1 MQEKSPME
9 NGRPHLGVDFGNG
22 TTVVA
27 LRDETGTIRLPD
39 FPGWSCPF
47 PVAGQE
53 HSIPR
58 IPSQIRYCD
67 TGIRYIG
74 AEAQQEG
81 MTPAGVARW
90 LRHYILENSTV
101 QVMGADGKMT
111 GYRNAGA
118 DFLTAL
124 LTHTPGNTTGTSE
137 VVFSVP
143 VNAPFTYSAWLRAV
157 ATAAGF
163 SVPFLID
170 EACAAARGYG
180 LPLLPGSLFLLIDF
194 HQDGLDI
201 ALVTQCEFSP
211 DAGSQ
216 HSRVLGQAHDDI
228 GGSMIDAW
236 IVQDILARNRLQET
250 DPRVTRLLP
259 LIRTEAQRVRLAL
272 VQDSEAEVRVTD
284 PVSGFSLAAHISQTD
299 LCRILDER
307 ELFATLNRTIDR
319 ALSISGIHGQE
330 EERITA
336 VLMVGECSAIPCV
349 QDAVQQRW
357 GADRV
362 YCDHPTDAIAR
373 GAAMASPEKP
383 EPNLIRNDYAIRHWD
398 PVAREYRY
406 RFIVRK
412 SARYPSAGQV
422 ARFIISGAY
431 DGQVYLG
438 IPLCEIQTASH
449 DPHSHIELVSNT
461 KGELQI
467 AGPAPDAMPA
477 VYPALVNMQEPT
489 LLHASPP
496 AKKGEPRFEL
506 TFFLDR
512 EGYLCL
518 SARDLLTGLI
528 VKRDAQVFRLN

>member
-1 MQEKSPME
+1 MQEKSPVE
-9 NGRPHLGVDFGNG
+9 TGRPRLGVDFGNG
-22 TTVVA
+22 MTVVA
-27 LRDETGTIRLPD
+27 LRDETGTIQFPD
-39 FPGWSCPF
+39 FSGWSCPF

-58 IPSQIRYCD
+58 IPSQIRYSD
-67 TGIRYIG
+67 TGIRYFG

-81 MTPAGVARW
+81 IAPAGVARW

-101 QVMGADGKMT
+101 QVPLPGGKMT

-118 DFLTAL
+118 DFLNAL
-124 LTHTPGNTTGTSE
+124 LTHAPGNTTGTSE

-143 VNAPFTYSAWLRAV
+143 VNAPGTYSAWLRAV
-157 ATAAGF
+157 LTAAGF
-163 SVPFLID
+163 SVPFVID
-170 EACAAARGYG
+170 EACAAARGYD
-180 LPLLPGSLFLLIDF
+180 LPLVPGSLFLQIDF
-194 HQDGLDI
+194 HTDGLDI
-201 ALVTQCEFSP
+201 ALVTPCEFSP
-211 DAGSQ
+211 DTGSQ
-216 HSRVLGQAHDDI
+216 HSRVLGQAHDDM
-228 GGSMIDAW
+228 GGSVIDAW
-236 IVQDILARNRLQET
+236 MVQDILARNRLQET
-250 DPRVTRLLP
+250 DPRTARLLP
-259 LIRTEAQRVRLAL
+259 LIKNEAQRIRLAL
-272 VQDSEAEVRVTD
+272 VQDTEAEIRMSD
-284 PVSGFSLAAHISQTD
+284 PVSGFSLAAQISRTD
-299 LCRILDER
+299 ICRILDER
-307 ELFATLNRTIDR
+307 GLFATLNRTIDR
-319 ALSISGIHGQE
+319 ALSVSGIHGQE

-349 QDAVQQRW
+349 RDAVQQRW
-357 GADRV
+357 GTDRV

-373 GAAMASPEKP
+373 GAAMASPEMP
-383 EPNLIRNDYAIRHWD
+383 EPNRIRNDYAIRHWD

-406 RFIVRK
+406 RFIVRNG
-412 SARYPSAGQV
+412 ARYPSAGQV

-477 VYPALVNMQEPT
+477 VCPALVNVQDPT

-512 EGYLCL
+512 QGYLCL
-518 SARDLLTGLI
+518 TARDLLTGLI
-528 VKRDAQVFRLN
+528 IKRDAQVFRLN

>member
-1 MQEKSPME
+1 MQEKPPVEKS
-9 NGRPHLGVDFGNG
+9 RPRLGVDFGNS

-39 FPGWSCPF
+39 FSGWSTSF

-53 HSIPR
+53 HHVPR
-58 IPSQIRYCD
+58 IPSQIRYSD
-67 TGIRYIG
+67 TGTRYFG

-81 MTPAGVARW
+81 MAPAGVARW

-101 QVMGADGKMT
+101 QVPGADGKMT
-111 GYRNAGA
+111 GYRNAGS

-124 LTHTPGNTTGTSE
+124 LTHALRNTTGTSE

-143 VNAPFTYSAWLRAV
+143 VNASGMYSTWLHAV

-163 SVPFLID
+163 SVPFFID

-180 LPLLPGSLFLLIDF
+180 LPLVPGSLFLLIDF
-194 HQDGLDI
+194 HPDGLDI
-201 ALVTQCEFSP
+201 ALVTPCEFSP

-228 GGSMIDAW
+228 GGSVIDAW
-236 IVQDILARNRLQET
+236 MVQDIFTRNRLQET
-250 DPRVTRLLP
+250 DPRTARLLP
-259 LIRTEAQRVRLAL
+259 LIRNEAQRVRLAL
-272 VQDSEAEVRVTD
+272 VQDSEAEVRMSD
-284 PVSGFSLAAHISQTD
+284 PVSGFSLAEQVSRTD
-299 LCRILDER
+299 LCRIFDER
-307 ELFATLNRTIDR
+307 RLFATLNRTIDR
-319 ALSISGIHGQE
+319 ALSVSGIHGQE
-330 EERITA
+330 EKRITA

-349 QDAVQQRW
+349 QDAIKQRW
-357 GADRV
+357 GAGRV

-373 GAAMASPEKP
+373 GAAMASPEIL
-383 EPNLIRNDYAIRHWD
+383 EPNRIRNDYAIRHWD

-406 RFIVRK
+406 RFIVRNG
-412 SARYPSAGQV
+412 ARYPSAGQV
-422 ARFIISGAY
+422 ARFIISGVY
-431 DGQVYLG
+431 DGQAYLG
-438 IPLCEIQTASH
+438 IPLCEICTAGD
-449 DPHSHIELVSNT
+449 DPHSHIELVSNN

-467 AGPAPDAMPA
+467 AGPASDAMPA
-477 VYPALVNMQEPT
+477 VCPALVNMQEPT

-512 EGYLCL
+512 QGYLCL
-518 SARDLLTGLI
+518 TARDLLTGLI